1 MPLSILVMTNAL
13 SLTNL
18 SNSLAKVGLFW
29 QEKLNGTVFRWNLF
43 IAIMQFAFV
52 WYKYNDLPPD
62 IPLFYSRPWG
72 AEQLASSS
80 SAFLLPVITFIVII
94 LNNFLAV
101 FLLRSN
107 SLLSRLLV
115 ITSLLFAIL
124 SFIATLRSLSLVI

>member
-1 MPLSILVMTNAL
+1 MTKFL
-13 SLTNL
+13 SLSNL
-18 SNSLAKVGLFW
+18 SSSLAKIGLFW

-43 IAIMQFAFV
+43 VAIMQFAFV
-52 WYKYNDLPPD
+52 WYKYNDLPPE

-72 AEQLASSS
+72 AEQLAGSA
-80 SAFLLPVITFIVII
+80 SAFLLPVITFVVII
-94 LNNFLAV
+94 INNFLAV

-124 SFIATLRSLSLVI
+124 SFITMLRSISLVV

>member
-1 MPLSILVMTNAL
+1 MLPSILVMTNAL
-13 SLTNL
+13 SLLNL
-18 SNSLAKVGLFW
+18 SHSVAKIGQFW
-29 QEKLNGTVFRWNLF
+29 QEKLNGTVFRWNLI
-43 IAIMQFAFV
+43 IAILQFAFV
-52 WYKYNDLPPD
+52 WYKYTDLPPE

-80 SAFLLPVITFIVII
+80 SAFLLPVITIIVMI

-115 ITSLLFAIL
+115 ITSLLF
-124 SFIATLRSLSLVI
+124 SVLSLVAILRSISLVV